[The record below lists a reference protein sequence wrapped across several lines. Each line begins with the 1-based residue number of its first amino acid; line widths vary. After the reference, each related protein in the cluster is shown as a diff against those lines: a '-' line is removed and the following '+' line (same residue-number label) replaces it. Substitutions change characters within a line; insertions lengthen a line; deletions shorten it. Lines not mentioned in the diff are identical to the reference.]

1 MATNK
6 EKRSGAHVDRSAE
19 QAREERRTRLAAEKR
34 RQEAQRTQ
42 QREAEEAMRARKARI
57 ARKKRGR
64 LLRQLK
70 IAAIVLAILA
80 AVVIGVMVY
89 TAIRVSESDTNFPNV
104 TLKGIEVGGLT
115 RAETLEK
122 LNAAGWDADAAE
134 PMRVTLPMGVGL
146 ELDRR
151 RAGVALTAE
160 KAADVAY
167 RFGHTQDAYQN
178 LLCYLGSFF
187 HPTDAALET
196 PLLDE
201 GYVRAAVE
209 KAAAA
214 FDGQVAG
221 SSEAVVD
228 LDNAEIRSVKG
239 AGELSLN
246 INAIVDGL
254 SRALLN
260 GERSFDY
267 QQIDGTPT
275 MPDYDALFAELNT
288 EPQDAVFKDDG
299 SFEVIDEVVGCSF
312 DVAAAKAAWEAA
324 GLMQEVKI
332 PLVITEPEITGDEL
346 RALLF
351 RDVLGYQTTVYA
363 SSGQNRCNNI
373 ELAASKIDGYV
384 LMPGEVFSYNE
395 AVGQR
400 TREAGFLEAGAYAS
414 GQVVQ
419 EVGGGICQL
428 SSTLYC
434 AMMFANLETVSRQSH
449 QFRVDY
455 LPIAYDATVSW
466 PNPDFKFRNNREYP
480 IRICAYT
487 NENKQLTVE
496 IQGTDVDGSYVELTN
511 ESWIVYDTTYTDVQ
525 VGWGARATRHVYD
538 ANGNEIATIKEPYSS
553 YNKHPEDIAWP
564 PEYYSAQQA
573 GATDQ
578 SADVTDTSGAIFPG
592 VEASGSNAEIIFG

>member
-6 EKRSGAHVDRSAE
+6 EKHSGAHVDRSAE
-19 QAREERRTRLAAEKR
+19 RAREERRALLAAEKR
-34 RQEAQRTQ
+34 REEAQRAQ
-42 QREAEEAMRARKARI
+42 QREAEEALRARRARI
-57 ARKKRGR
+57 KRKKRRR
-64 LLRQLK
+64 LLKRLR
-70 IAAIVLAILA
+70 ITAIVLAILLT
-80 AVVIGVMVY
+80 VVIGVMVY
-89 TAIRVSESDTNFPNV
+89 TAIRISESDTNLPNV
-104 TLKGIEVGGLT
+104 TLKGIDVGGLT
-115 RAETLEK
+115 RAETLDK
-122 LNAAGWDADAAE
+122 LNAAGWDEDAAE
-134 PMRVTLPMGVGL
+134 PMRVSLPLGVSFL
-146 ELDRR
+146 LDRR
-151 RAGVALTAE
+151 AAGAALTAD
-160 KAADVAY
+160 AASAAAY
-167 RFGHTQDAYQN
+167 RFGHSQDAYQN
-178 LLCYLGSFF
+178 LLLYLGSFF
-187 HPTDAALET
+187 NPTDVAQET

-201 GYVRAAVE
+201 GYIRAETGKAVT
-209 KAAAA
+209 A
-214 FDGQVAG
+214 FNERVSG
-221 SSEAVVD
+221 SPEAEVD
-228 LDNAEIRSVKG
+228 LEDAVIRSVKG

-246 INAIVDGL
+246 TDAIVDGL
-254 SRALLN
+254 CRALLN
-260 GERSFDY
+260 DERSFRY
-267 QQIDGTPT
+267 EQIDGAPT
-275 MPDYDALFAELNT
+275 MPDYDALFAELNV
-288 EPQDAVFKDDG
+288 EPQNAAFKDDG

-312 DVAAAKAAWEAA
+312 DTAAAKAAWEAA
-324 GLMQEVKI
+324 GLMQTVEI
-332 PLVITEPEITGDEL
+332 PLVITEPEVTGDEL

-395 AVGQR
+395 VVGQR

-419 EVGGGICQL
+419 EVGGGICQV

-487 NENKQLTVE
+487 NADKQLTVE

-511 ESWIVYDTTYTDVQ
+511 ETWIVYDSVYTNVQ
-525 VGWGARATRHVYD
+525 TGWGAQATRHVYD
-538 ANGNEIATIKEPYSS
+538 ANGNQIATIKEPYSS

-564 PEYYSAQQA
+564 PEYYGTQSVL
-573 GATDQ
+573 GEAT
-578 SADVTDTSGAIFPG
+578 V
-592 VEASGSNAEIIFG
+592 IFG